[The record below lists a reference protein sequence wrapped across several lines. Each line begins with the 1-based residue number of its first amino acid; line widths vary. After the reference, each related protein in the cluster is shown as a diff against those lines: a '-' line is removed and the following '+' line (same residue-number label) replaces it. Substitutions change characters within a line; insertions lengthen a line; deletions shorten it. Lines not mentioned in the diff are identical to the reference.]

1 MFCKNCGASISDG
14 EMFCPN
20 CGTKQDSAP
29 VSAPTFPA
37 ASASVPVSG
46 APVEKAAQAEKK
58 PKKPALS
65 KKMIGI
71 ICFLCIIAVGAVF
84 GVKIV
89 KSLVPSQPEFILYA
103 NNKGMYSKFKGEE
116 SVEKHASFDDIDA
129 FNGGYAYDEKSNRLF
144 YGDRTT
150 NGTFSLYY
158 TDMSAKPEKRVAEK
172 LDANVRS
179 YSVPEGGEAVYY
191 LNDNGIL
198 YKHDLTEKVKV
209 ASDVIDYLT
218 TEDAKKIFI
227 RRESAEKDPDYTT
240 YDYSIID
247 ENGKETSVV
256 KSGRLGCGIN
266 GGGICIWD
274 SKSIYVFDLTD
285 GFKKIGDIDASAES
299 ILVMYADKNCAYY
312 IVREKDE
319 PLANYVTDKAAESD
333 KTLTEPDKRDRKYW
347 KEWEQGFFDDYAT
360 EYTDEYYAELKAY
373 QEKLMRDRCREWL
386 SDATLSNAG
395 IYTWNLFYC
404 TNGKSTRIAE
414 RCLSDSRTENI
425 GKSGAAVFSSYIFSE
440 EKTELL
446 DLVGELSKDNS
457 LSRSNIMDSIEE
469 KIVKGLSDCV
479 AIDGTVSELNRRY
492 AVNEDGS
499 KNTRFENDNIRALYN
514 EKDSS
519 LYFIIELDEN
529 TECGTLYKS
538 KINSNKAGAKE
549 TVYEDVY
556 AFRFDSSGHLLNAR
570 NAVAYDND
578 NVSADLFSDDKKID
592 TDVFLIEASFDKNM
606 TTSVRESAD
615 GTLTYGTS
623 YSEDEYTRTLRQYD
637 GKDAFTVA
645 SDVVHWLANGKNNC
659 AYITIADGD
668 DFEDDG
674 GTLSLYKDGEK
685 TVIANGV
692 YYILYS
698 SMK

>member
-29 VSAPTFPA
+29 VSAPASPA
-37 ASASVPVSG
+37 ASESVPVSG
-46 APVEKAAQAEKK
+46 TPVEKAAQAEKK

-89 KSLVPSQPEFILYA
+89 KSLVPSQPEFVLYA
-103 NNKGMYSKFKGEE
+103 NNKGLYSKFKGEE
-116 SVEKHASFDDIDA
+116 SVVKHASFNDIDDYR
-129 FNGGYAYDEKSNRLF
+129 GYNYDEKSNRLF
-144 YGDRTT
+144 YGDRYT

-158 TDMSAKPEKRVAEK
+158 TDMSAKPEKRAAEK

-179 YSVPEGGEAVYY
+179 YSVPEGGEVVYY

-198 YKHDLTEKVKV
+198 YKHDFTEKVKL
-209 ASDVIDYLT
+209 ASNVYDYLT
-218 TEDAKKIFI
+218 SADAKKIFI
-227 RRESAEKDPDYTT
+227 GRESAEKNTDYTT
-240 YDYSIID
+240 YDFSIID
-247 ENGKETSVV
+247 ETGKETSVV
-256 KSGRLGCGIN
+256 KSGRYGCSLN
-266 GGGICIWD
+266 GGGLCVWD
-274 SKSIYVFDLTD
+274 SKSIYAFDLID

-312 IVREKDE
+312 FVREKDE
-319 PLANYVTDKAAESD
+319 PLANYVTDKTAESD
-333 KTLTEPDKRDRKYW
+333 KTLTEPDRRDRKYW
-347 KEWEQGFFDDYAT
+347 KEWEDGLFSEYVT

-373 QEKLMRDRCREWL
+373 QEKQLRDRCRGWL
-386 SDATLSNAG
+386 SEAKLSDMG
-395 IYTWNLFYC
+395 IYTRSLYYC
-404 TNGKSTRIAE
+404 ANGKSTRIAE
-414 RCLSDSRTENI
+414 RCLADKKTAKI
-425 GKSGAAVFSSYIFSE
+425 GKPGTTAFSSYIFSE
-440 EKTELL
+440 EKPELL
-446 DLVGELSKDNS
+446 DLVGELSKKDS
-457 LSRSNIMDSIEE
+457 LSYSNIMDAIEE
-469 KIVKGLSDCV
+469 KLIKGLSDSV
-479 AIDGTVSELNRRY
+479 AIDGTVSELNRRN

-499 KNTRFENDNIRALYN
+499 KNTRFAYDNICALYN

-519 LYFIIELDEN
+519 LYFIIERDED
-529 TECGTLYKS
+529 TECGTLCKS

-570 NAVAYDND
+570 NAVAYADG
-578 NVSADLFSDDKKID
+578 NVSADLFSDNKKID
-592 TDVFLIEASFDKNM
+592 TDVFLIESYFDENM
-606 TTSVRESAD
+606 ITSVGESAD

-623 YSEDEYTRTLRQYD
+623 YSADEDTKTLRQYD
-637 GKDAFTVA
+637 GKDAFTIA
-645 SDVVHWLANGKNNC
+645 SDAVGWLANGKNNC

>member
-29 VSAPTFPA
+29 ISAPTAPAA

-46 APVEKAAQAEKK
+46 APAEKTGETEK
-58 PKKPALS
+58 KSKKKPAVS

-71 ICFLCIIAVGAVF
+71 ICFLCIIAIGAVF

-89 KSLVPSQPEFILYA
+89 KSLVPSQPEFVLYA

-116 SVEKHASFDDIDA
+116 SVVKHASFDDIDD
-129 FNGGYAYDEKSNRLF
+129 FRGYNYDEKSNRLF
-144 YGDRTT
+144 YSDRYT

-158 TDMSAKPEKRVAEK
+158 TDMSAKPEKRAAEK
-172 LDANVRS
+172 LDANVKS
-179 YSVPEGGEAVYY
+179 FYVPEGGEAVYY

-198 YKHDLTEKVKV
+198 YKHNLTEKVKL

-227 RRESAEKDPDYTT
+227 RRESAEKDPDYT

-247 ENGKETSVV
+247 ENGKETSVI
-256 KSGRLGCGIN
+256 KSGRYGHNLN
-266 GGGICIWD
+266 DGGICIWD

-285 GFKKIGDIDASAES
+285 GFKKIGDLDSSAEN
-299 ILVMYADKNCAYY
+299 IMVTYADKNCAYY
-312 IVREKDE
+312 FVEKDE

-333 KTLTEPDKRDRKYW
+333 RTITEPDRRDRKYW

-373 QEKLMRDRCREWL
+373 QEKQLRDKCREWL
-386 SDATLSNAG
+386 SDAMLTDAG
-395 IYTWNLFYC
+395 INTWDLYYC
-404 TNGKSTRIAE
+404 TNGKSNRIAE
-414 RCLSDSRTENI
+414 HCLFNKLDGNI
-425 GKSGAAVFSSYIFSE
+425 GKSGAAAFSSYIFSE
-440 EKTELL
+440 EKPELL
-446 DLVGELSKDNS
+446 DLVGELSKDDS
-457 LSRSNIMDSIEE
+457 LSRSNIMDALEE
-469 KIVKGLSDCV
+469 KLIKGLSDCV
-479 AIDGTVSELNRRY
+479 AIDGTVSELNRRN

-519 LYFIIELDEN
+519 LYFIIERDED

-549 TVYEDVY
+549 AVYEDVY

-570 NAVAYDND
+570 NAVAYDDD
-578 NVSADLFSDDKKID
+578 NVSADLFSDNKKID
-592 TDVFLIEASFDKNM
+592 TDVFLIEAYYDENM
-606 TTSVRESAD
+606 TTSVGESAD

-623 YSEDEYTRTLRQYD
+623 YSADEYTKTLRQYD
-637 GKDAFTVA
+637 GKDAFTIA
-645 SDVVHWLANGKNNC
+645 SDAVGWLANGKNNC
-659 AYITIADGD
+659 AYITVADGD